1 MIDNL
6 LRRAAYL
13 ADKLFRQRR
22 GDFRTMLWL
31 TQHADG
37 TVAQFETTCSA
48 PEDIDDDA
56 ALAAL
61 RAELAADFEHD
72 GVRAYA
78 CAYSA
83 RVTFVGVGCAPLAT
97 SGSIRRRAVVVEAH
111 DRVSGLIG
119 VHDIIADARPHLG
132 MLQQSVRA
140 SGRFGGLLGCE
151 RGEAA

>member
-48 PEDIDDDA
+48 PEGIDDDA

-97 SGSIRRRAVVVEAH
+97 SGSIRRRAVVVETH
-111 DRVSGLIG
+111 DGASSAVA
-119 VHDIIADARPHLG
+119 VCDIIGGTRPRLGAPQQGAR
-132 MLQQSVRA
+132 A
-140 SGRFGGLLGCE
+140 TGRFHGLLARE
-151 RGEAA
+151 EEAA